1 MLVMRQARIHAFAMV
16 QRYLQV
22 LRAPLDQGSIKL
34 SMRFRMTLS
43 IICEQRKTSI
53 SR

>member
-1 MLVMRQARIHAFAMV
+1 MQARMHAHAMV

-22 LRAPLDQGSIKL
+22 LRAPLDQGSIEL

-43 IICEQRKTSI
+43 IICEQPMTTVI
-53 SR
+53 E